1 MKTRIISTL
10 ALVAG
15 VLLSG
20 CTREDMPEGGAPGD
34 GNRVVFTLAGIT
46 PQQQNGRTRAAGD
59 NGAAKPDASA
69 ATDAEKKVTSLLAA
83 AYENSLRAGWA
94 STGPST

>member
-10 ALVAG
+10 ALMAG

-46 PQQQNGRTRAAGD
+46 PQQQNGRTRRRQRSGETRRFGRYRCREES
-59 NGAAKPDASA
+59 N
-69 ATDAEKKVTSLLAA
+69 LAPRRG
-83 AYENSLRAGWA
+83 L
-94 STGPST
+94 

>member
-10 ALVAG
+10 ALMAG

-46 PQQQNGRTRAAGD
+46 PQQQNGRTA
-59 NGAAKPDASA
+59 PQ
-69 ATDAEKKVTSLLAA
+69 ATAERRNPT
-83 AYENSLRAGWA
+83 LR
-94 STGPST
+94 PLPMPRRK

>member
-10 ALVAG
+10 ALMAG

-46 PQQQNGRTRAAGD
+46 PQRRTPTPRPLPMPRR
-59 NGAAKPDASA
+59 K
-69 ATDAEKKVTSLLAA
+69 
-83 AYENSLRAGWA
+83 
-94 STGPST
+94 

>member
-34 GNRVVFTLAGIT
+34 GNRVVFTLAEPAPQATTERRNPT
-46 PQQQNGRTRAAGD
+46 PRPLPMPRR
-59 NGAAKPDASA
+59 K
-69 ATDAEKKVTSLLAA
+69 
-83 AYENSLRAGWA
+83 
-94 STGPST
+94 

>member
-59 NGAAKPDASA
+59 NNASA
-69 ATDAEKKVTSLLAA
+69 TTERRNPTPRPLPMPRRK
-83 AYENSLRAGWA
+83 
-94 STGPST
+94 

>member
-10 ALVAG
+10 ALMAG

-34 GNRVVFTLAGIT
+34 GNRVVSRWPASRRSNRTAEPAPQATAERRNPTLR
-46 PQQQNGRTRAAGD
+46 PLPMPRR
-59 NGAAKPDASA
+59 K
-69 ATDAEKKVTSLLAA
+69 
-83 AYENSLRAGWA
+83 
-94 STGPST
+94 